1 MLVVVPVPVRG
12 CVLVAAL
19 AIMWRSLIPVVVVVL
34 VIFVILMAPVFQ
46 GLVVVVVVLEAAV
59 KCLFYQMKEILNTL
73 KAINKMTV
81 FCVCLLL
88 YPGA

>member
-73 KAINKMTV
+73 
-81 FCVCLLL
+81 
-88 YPGA
+88 

>member
-1 MLVVVPVPVRG
+1 M
-12 CVLVAAL
+12 
-19 AIMWRSLIPVVVVVL
+19 IPVVVVVL

-88 YPGA
+88 YPGV